1 MGKILHGI
9 VQRFCKC
16 FDKGTAS
23 GGTGFVQLYAVNG
36 LVFDLDTFH
45 ILTADVEYTV
55 HIRFKERSGIVMGH
69 RFHFALI
76 QKQRGFD
83 QCLAVACG
91 AGVDD
96 LYIFREPAVNIF
108 DRGDRCA

>member
-1 MGKILHGI
+1 MGKIFHGI
-9 VQRFCKC
+9 IQRFG
-16 FDKGTAS
+16 KGFNKGSTS
-23 GGTGFVQLYAVNG
+23 GRTGFVQLYTVNG
-36 LVFDLDTFH
+36 LIFDLDTFH
-45 ILTADVEYTV
+45 VLTADVEDTV

-83 QCLAVACG
+83 QCLAITGG

-96 LYIFREPAVNIF
+96 LYIFRKLAVNIF
-108 DRGDRCA
+108 DRGDRCT